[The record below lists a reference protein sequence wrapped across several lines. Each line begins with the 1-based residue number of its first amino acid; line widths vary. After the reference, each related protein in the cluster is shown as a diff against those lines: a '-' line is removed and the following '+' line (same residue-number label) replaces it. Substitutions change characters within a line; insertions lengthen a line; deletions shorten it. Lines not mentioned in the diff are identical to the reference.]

1 MKVWNFICE
10 NAKGGFK
17 KLTKDEWIQTF
28 VWHVFI
34 HQHLF
39 ITFNTTANKSY
50 KIAVLKLTNHQYFV
64 HEFLQPLSRCSRK
77 SFNCNFSTIL
87 QFPLKDNIMWKQ
99 LYTMVL
105 TFKYYNFVSCKVP
118 CIRDQNHPVQVY
130 LTGQSCLWQ

>member
-1 MKVWNFICE
+1 MKEGNVIYE

-17 KLTKDEWIQTF
+17 KLTKDECIQTF
-28 VWHVFI
+28 VWHVLI

-39 ITFNTTANKSY
+39 ITFNTAANKSY
-50 KIAVLKLTNHQYFV
+50 KIAVLKLTNNHYFV

-77 SFNCNFSTIL
+77 PFNCYFSTIL
-87 QFPLKDNIMWKQ
+87 QSPLQENIMWQQ

-105 TFKYYNFVSCKVP
+105 KYYNFVAFKAP
-118 CIRDQNHPVQVY
+118 CIRDQNHPVQVC